1 MQGRRWIILAGVVLG
16 RVAFGLQL
24 QAVASLGPDLVAAFH
39 LDYAALGTLIG
50 LYMLPGAFVAIP
62 GGMLGRRFGD
72 RVVLGAGFAL
82 MTAGSLGC
90 GLAPGPAT
98 LGAARVVAGTRGRD
112 PRRDD
117 GQGGR
122 RRLLRRRVRASRWGW
137 WSAVS
142 RSGSGCASCSPR
154 RSRPHFGWHGDF
166 LAGAVVA
173 AAALACFLLGEPA
186 GRRRVL
192 PGTALFPS
200 RRECLLVFLAGAV
213 WTTYNAGYFGFLS
226 YLPSLMAARGHGV
239 ALTGAVMAIATW
251 GNIPLILLGGAIAAR
266 MGNMRVFTVGM
277 LALVAGLAGLGVSD
291 HPIAWAILFGTIGS
305 VQPSVIV
312 AAGTL
317 SARPENRAIGMGIFY
332 TVYYIGGT
340 VLPGLFGHAA
350 DRAGSPAGAFLAAAA
365 VALLAVPLFALH
377 QHLAAR
383 GRAAA
388 A

>member
-16 RVAFGLQL
+16 RIAFGMQL

-72 RVVLGAGFAL
+72 RIVLGAGFAL
-82 MTAGSLGC
+82 MTAGSLAC
-90 GLAPGPAT
+90 GFAAGPAV
-98 LGAARVVAGTRGRD
+98 LGAARVVAGTGAVILAVMMGKVVAD
-112 PRRDD
+112 AFF
-117 GQGGR
+117 GGGFVVAMGLVVGGFPLGVGLCQ
-122 RRLLRRRVRASRWGW
+122 LLTPALT
-137 WSAVS
+137 A
-142 RSGSGCASCSPR
+142 AL
-154 RSRPHFGWHGDF
+154 GWHGDF

-186 GRRRVL
+186 GRRRML

-200 RRECLLVFLAGAV
+200 RRECLLVFIAGAV

-239 ALTGAVMAIATW
+239 ALTGVVMAIATW
-251 GNIPLILLGGAIAAR
+251 GNIPLILVGGAIAAR

-350 DRAGSPAGAFLAAAA
+350 DRYGSPAGAFLASAA

-377 QHLAAR
+377 QHLAAPR
-383 GRAAA
+383 RAVMA
-388 A
+388 